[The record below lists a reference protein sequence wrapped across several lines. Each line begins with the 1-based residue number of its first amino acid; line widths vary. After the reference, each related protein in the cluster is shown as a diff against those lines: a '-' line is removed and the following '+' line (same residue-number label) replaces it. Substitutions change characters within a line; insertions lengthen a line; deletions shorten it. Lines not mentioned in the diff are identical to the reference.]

1 MEFLLTIAGAVAL
14 LIWGTHQVTQGVIK
28 GFGPRLRAVLATGLS
43 NPYRAMGAG
52 FGVTLALQ
60 SSTATAMMASSFTAR
75 GALALA
81 PGYWLMLGANMGTAT
96 VARILALPIHL
107 LAPVLLLISIIAHRN
122 ARTTKWRALAD
133 ACFGLGLMLLSLRIL
148 SSSLN
153 GIETSELGAAILETL
168 STQPLLALLLGTIA
182 AWLCHSS
189 VAVVLLATAWGVT
202 GTLPPNVGLA
212 MVLGANL
219 GGALGP
225 VLGAESLAGRR
236 LPIANLL
243 VRAFGVV
250 GGAVILALAGS
261 SLPKWFSSISL
272 VDAHLLFNAVLLV
285 IAAPFANPMEKLLVR
300 LLPDPPVSSDSA
312 VFRPAADPSDSPP
325 MVLAA
330 AQREALRTADR
341 YTSALSAL
349 PLVLRGDSLS
359 LDALSRIDQLGD
371 EVTKLGSAVR
381 TWVSEAAL
389 KNEGWEAGHRR
400 RASEIEAF
408 VLSLE
413 HGADILAHQVC
424 RPLRKRYKNE
434 GALPNDLAQLLLN
447 AAQLCEK
454 AHSKA
459 CAVLIERDEQL
470 AHELI
475 NMKREFRALERTA
488 VPHTGPATAMDPELD
503 DSLRLPREVGR
514 LISQSCAV
522 AHELLEHLA
531 EERAKTQTA

>member
-43 NPYRAMGAG
+43 SASRAMGAG

-81 PGYWLMLGANMGTAT
+81 PGYWLMLGANLGTAT

-107 LAPVLLLISIIAHRN
+107 LAPVLLLISIVAHRN
-122 ARTTKWRALAD
+122 SKSTQWRFLAD
-133 ACFGLGLMLLSLRIL
+133 ACFGLGLMLLSLRML
-148 SSSLN
+148 SGSLN
-153 GIETSELGAAILETL
+153 GIETSELGSAILDSL
-168 STQPLLALLLGTIA
+168 ASQPFLALFLGTIA

-189 VAVVLLATAWGVT
+189 VAVVLLATAWGAT
-202 GTLPPNVGLA
+202 GMLPPNVGLA
-212 MVLGANL
+212 LVLGANL

-225 VLGAESLAGRR
+225 VLGADSLAGRR

-243 VRAFGVV
+243 VRAFGVA
-250 GGAVILALAGS
+250 GGAVILGLTGFALPQWLSA
-261 SLPKWFSSISL
+261 LSL

-285 IAAPFANPMEKLLVR
+285 VAAPFANPMAKLLMR
-300 LLPDPPVSSDSA
+300 LLPDPPASEDSTAFRPSAESSDS
-312 VFRPAADPSDSPP
+312 PS
-325 MVLAA
+325 MVLAE
-330 AQREALRTADR
+330 AQRAALRTADR
-341 YTSALSAL
+341 YATALGAL
-349 PLVLRGDSLS
+349 PVVLRGDSLA
-359 LDALSRIDQLGD
+359 LDALVRIDQLGD
-371 EVTKLGSAVR
+371 DVTKLGSAVR
-381 TWVSEAAL
+381 TWISEAAM
-389 KNEGWEAGHRR
+389 KNEGWDANQRR

-413 HGADILAHQVC
+413 HSADILAHQVC

-434 GALPNDLAQLLLN
+434 GALPKSLAEILVN
-447 AAQLCEK
+447 ATALCEK

-459 CAVLIERDEQL
+459 CAVLIERDDRL

-475 NMKREFRALERTA
+475 RMKREFRAMERNA
-488 VPHTGPATAMDPELD
+488 VPHTGPSTALDPELD

-531 EERAKTQTA
+531 EEKETST